1 MLFLKRAFLLLMFLL
16 ALGSFLFGQRR
27 VDNRH
32 LHERI
37 LCVVPMV
44 GAGTYEDPRRPAFA
58 PTAADFRAT
67 DASITLS
74 ETPNPGDQASDPK
87 IVAYSY
93 QLSDD
98 GQFALVEFV
107 ARDQIAFRE
116 IYAAQA
122 QGIKV
127 FKKGIQSRTEILRE
141 FRKYK
146 RDFNLETQGVN
157 LP

>member
-1 MLFLKRAFLLLMFLL
+1 MPTLSRFAILFLLLL
-16 ALGSFLFGQRR
+16 ALIVPVFSQRR
-27 VDNRH
+27 VDPSH

-58 PTAADFRAT
+58 PTAADSKVSTNSTT
-67 DASITLS
+67 DSTTEA
-74 ETPNPGDQASDPK
+74 PGVQPLEEK
-87 IVAYSY
+87 ILAYSY
-93 QLSDD
+93 QVSDD

-107 ARDQIAFRE
+107 ARDQKAFRE

-122 QGIKV
+122 EGIKV

-146 RDFNLETQGVN
+146 RDFNLESLGVR

>member
-16 ALGSFLFGQRR
+16 ALATFLFGQRR
-27 VDNRH
+27 VDSRH

-44 GAGTYEDPRRPAFA
+44 GTGTYEDPRRPAFA
-58 PTAADFRAT
+58 PTAAD
-67 DASITLS
+67 SS
-74 ETPNPGDQASDPK
+74 DQANDEK
-87 IVAYSY
+87 ILAYSY
-93 QLSDD
+93 QVSDD

-107 ARDQIAFRE
+107 ARDRKVFKE
-116 IYAAQA
+116 IFAARN

-127 FKKGIQSRTEILRE
+127 FEKGLNSRAEILAE

-146 RDFNLETQGVN
+146 RDFNLESLGVR

>member
-58 PTAADFRAT
+58 PTPKEMNEAA
-67 DASITLS
+67 S
-74 ETPNPGDQASDPK
+74 SDT
-87 IVAYSY
+87 ILAYSY
-93 QLSDD
+93 QVSDD

-107 ARDQIAFRE
+107 ARDRKVFKE
-116 IYAAQA
+116 IFAARN

-127 FKKGIQSRTEILRE
+127 FEKGLNSRTEILAE

-146 RDFNLETQGVN
+146 RDFNLESLGVR